1 MGPLL
6 GGLVGGLGQAVPS
19 LFGSLFMGKDQKNKL
34 KAEAEANKAQA
45 GYTRSQTLSNDQLN
59 MYREWMRPQVQQA
72 MMGMMG
78 RLPAHLQGGMP
89 QNFPNFQ
96 SSIDPA
102 KGGVGNF
109 GIPGGGPQAMW
120 QQPGQ
125 QPGAPGMAQP
135 RPPDQSRGW
144 SGLRPPSMAQPVQQ
158 YLPRF

>member
-1 MGPLL
+1 
-6 GGLVGGLGQAVPS
+6 
-19 LFGSLFMGKDQKNKL
+19 MGKDQKNKM
-34 KAEAEANKAQA
+34 KAEAEAAKAQA

-96 SSIDPA
+96 SRIDPA

-120 QQPGQ
+120 GGTGAAPGQPGMPPQ
-125 QPGAPGMAQP
+125 AQP
-135 RPPDQSRGW
+135 RQGIFTRNGSAQS
-144 SGLRPPSMAQPVQQ
+144 P